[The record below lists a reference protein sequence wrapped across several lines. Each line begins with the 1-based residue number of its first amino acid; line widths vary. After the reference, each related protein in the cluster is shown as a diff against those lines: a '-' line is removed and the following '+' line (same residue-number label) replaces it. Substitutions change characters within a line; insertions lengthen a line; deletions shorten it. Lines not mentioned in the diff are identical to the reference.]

1 MGQNV
6 FIPNIVKFDVFE
18 NRGSDEKIIFYT
30 FSSFF
35 RKKSTECR
43 LYIRSDRVYTKYLKQ
58 CAL

>member
-1 MGQNV
+1 M
-6 FIPNIVKFDVFE
+6 FSLEKFLNSMFSKTE
-18 NRGSDEKIIFYT
+18 ARTKKIIFYT

-43 LYIRSDRVYTKYLKQ
+43 LHIRPDRVYTKYLKQ

>member
-1 MGQNV
+1 M
-6 FIPNIVKFDVFE
+6 FSLEKFLNSMFSKTE
-18 NRGSDEKIIFYT
+18 ARTKKIIFYT